1 MVFQIMA
8 VLILATF
15 YGCYFIKMISQ
26 RHKGIKTDQLGKGKA
41 GFAKYIEITMKIAT
55 YIVPMAEI
63 VSIVMDTTIFSVPM
77 RGIGACIA
85 IMGLGAFIISVLT
98 MRDSWR
104 AGVSNT
110 DKTELVTRGIYQIS
124 RNPAFLGF
132 DLVYIGM
139 IVMFFNWLLFIVSV
153 FAMVMF
159 HLQIRYV
166 EERFLCEAFGT
177 EYLQYQKKVCRYVG
191 RRR

>member
-15 YGCYFIKMISQ
+15 YGCYFIKMINQ
-26 RHKGIKTDQLGKGKA
+26 RHKGIKTDQMGKGKA
-41 GFAKYIEITMKIAT
+41 GFAKYIEITMKIVT
-55 YIVPMAEI
+55 YIVPIVEI
-63 VSIVMDTTIFSVPM
+63 VSIAMDTTVFSVPV

-85 IMGLGAFIISVLT
+85 IMGLGVFIISVLT

-166 EERFLCEAFGT
+166 EERFLREVFGT
-177 EYLQYQKKVCRYVG
+177 EYLHYQKKVCRYVG

>member
-1 MVFQIMA
+1 MAFQMMA
-8 VLILATF
+8 VSILLAF

-26 RHKGIKTDQLGKGKA
+26 GHKGIKTDQIGKGKA
-41 GFAKYIEITMKIAT
+41 GFIKYIEIAMKIAT
-55 YIVPMAEI
+55 YIVPIAEGI
-63 VSIVMDTTIFSVPM
+63 SIIMNTTFFSAFV
-77 RGIGACIA
+77 RGIGVCIA
-85 IMGLGAFIISVLT
+85 TIGLSVFIISVLT
-98 MRDSWR
+98 MQDSWR

-132 DLVYIGM
+132 DLVYIEM
-139 IVMFFNWLLFIVSV
+139 VLMFFNWLVFAASV

-166 EERFLCEAFGT
+166 EEAFLLKTFGA
-177 EYLQYQKKVCRYVG
+177 EYLNYKNKVCRYIG